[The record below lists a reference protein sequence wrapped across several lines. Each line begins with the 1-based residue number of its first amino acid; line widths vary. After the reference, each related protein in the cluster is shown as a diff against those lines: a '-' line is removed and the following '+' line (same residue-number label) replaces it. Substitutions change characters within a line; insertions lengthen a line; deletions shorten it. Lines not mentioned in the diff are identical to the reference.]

1 MKRVVHMV
9 LVATD
14 TEQEVLKRYGDASQM
29 REEAL
34 CCPVDYDTRYLEVIP
49 EEIIERDYGCGDP
62 SQFIQPGETVLDLG
76 SGGGKIC
83 YIISQIVGAEGKVTG
98 IDFNPPMLALAEKY
112 RRQIAESIGWDNV
125 SFKRGKIQ
133 DLKTDID
140 AVEAYLAEHPVQS
153 YADFQAFE
161 NFRRNQAAQAPLIAD
176 NSVDVI
182 VSNCV
187 LNLVAAEDK
196 AALFGEMFRV
206 LKVGGR
212 VAISDIV
219 SDEPVPQHLR
229 DDPELWSGCVSGAF
243 QERDFLRAFEAAGF
257 HGIAIAKRDAE
268 PWQTV
273 EGIEFR
279 SVTVTAYK
287 GKQGPCLE
295 RNQAVIYGGPW
306 SKVEDDDGHVFERG
320 VPVAVCD
327 KTFRLL
333 TSQPYE
339 AQVYPVPPLVEIP
352 LAEAGVFDCMRSV
365 RRDPGETK
373 GTEYNLT
380 ADGVNACGP
389 GECC

>member
-1 MKRVVHMV
+1 MV

-229 DDPELWSGCVSGAF
+229 DDPELWSGCVS
-243 QERDFLRAFEAAGF
+243 
-257 HGIAIAKRDAE
+257 
-268 PWQTV
+268 
-273 EGIEFR
+273 
-279 SVTVTAYK
+279 
-287 GKQGPCLE
+287 
-295 RNQAVIYGGPW
+295 
-306 SKVEDDDGHVFERG
+306 
-320 VPVAVCD
+320 
-327 KTFRLL
+327 
-333 TSQPYE
+333 
-339 AQVYPVPPLVEIP
+339 
-352 LAEAGVFDCMRSV
+352 
-365 RRDPGETK
+365 
-373 GTEYNLT
+373 
-380 ADGVNACGP
+380 
-389 GECC
+389 